1 MSISMHHLRHKKQEK
16 NPLPPSLGVRG
27 DIMIPN
33 AVYNEVVLQG
43 ASRPGARDVMGA
55 AWIIKVPVKNQLTV
69 KTLETDLDRDD
80 GTPL

>member
-1 MSISMHHLRHKKQEK
+1 VVSDSTPLIALSRINELDVLHKIF
-16 NPLPPSLGVRG
+16 ST
-27 DIMIPN
+27 IMIPN